1 MFVRNIFTPAI
12 VNVVLKQITWGG
24 GLNNNYS

>member
-24 GLNNNYS
+24 G